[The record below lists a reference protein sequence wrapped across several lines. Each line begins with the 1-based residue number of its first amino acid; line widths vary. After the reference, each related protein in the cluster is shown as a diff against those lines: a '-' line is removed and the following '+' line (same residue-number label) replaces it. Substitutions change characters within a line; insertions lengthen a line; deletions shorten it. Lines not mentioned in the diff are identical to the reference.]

1 MQRVNFKPHELPYQI
16 SEQIK
21 YIRANIQFC
30 GDEKKVILFTST
42 TASEGKSSLTLELA
56 KSMAELGKRVL
67 LVDADLRRSA
77 LKHQMANRESIRLGL
92 SHYLSGLANLDEAL
106 CVTDEPV
113 MYMLFAGPVP
123 PNPSELLAGR
133 RLDSLLEWGRKQF
146 DYILVDTA
154 PLGTVSDAA
163 LLARK
168 CDGAV
173 VVIESAKIPY
183 RAVQGVVQQLR
194 DANCPVLG
202 AVLSKVENASN
213 RNYKYTK
220 YAYQYTNADDQS
232 AKK

>member
-1 MQRVNFKPHELPYQI
+1 MQKVSFKPHELPYQI
-16 SEQIK
+16 TEQIK

-56 KSMAELGKRVL
+56 QSMAELGKRVL
-67 LVDADLRRSA
+67 LVDADLRRST
-77 LKHQMANRESIRLGL
+77 LKSKVANREAVRLGL
-92 SHYLSGLANLDEAL
+92 SHYLSGLANLDESL

-113 MYMLFAGPVP
+113 MYMLLAGPVP
-123 PNPSELLAGR
+123 PNPAELLAGR
-133 RLDSLLEWGRKQF
+133 RLDALLDWGRKQF

-173 VVIESAKIPY
+173 VVIEAAKIPY

-202 AVLSKVENASN
+202 AVLSKVENASS

-220 YAYQYTNADDQS
+220 YADQYTADDKS
-232 AKK
+232 TKK

>member
-1 MQRVNFKPHELPYQI
+1 MQKVNFKPHELPYQI

-67 LVDADLRRSA
+67 LVDADLRRST
-77 LKHQMANRESIRLGL
+77 LKSQVANREAVRLGL
-92 SHYLSGLANLDEAL
+92 SHYLSGLANLDESL

-113 MYMLFAGPVP
+113 MYMLLAGPVP
-123 PNPSELLAGR
+123 PNPAELLAGR
-133 RLDSLLEWGRKQF
+133 RLDALLDWGRKQF

-173 VVIESAKIPY
+173 VVIEAAKIPY

-202 AVLSKVENASN
+202 AVLSKVENASS

-220 YAYQYTNADDQS
+220 YAYQYTADDKS
-232 AKK
+232 TKK

>member
-1 MQRVNFKPHELPYQI
+1 MQKVSFKPHELPYQI

-56 KSMAELGKRVL
+56 MSMAELGKRVL
-67 LVDADLRRSA
+67 LVDADLRRST
-77 LKHQMANRESIRLGL
+77 LKSKVANREAVRLGL
-92 SHYLSGLANLDEAL
+92 SHYLSGLANLDESL

-113 MYMLFAGPVP
+113 MYMLLAGPVP
-123 PNPSELLAGR
+123 PNPAELLAGR
-133 RLDSLLEWGRKQF
+133 RLDALLDWGRKQF

-173 VVIESAKIPY
+173 VVIEAVKIPY

-202 AVLSKVENASN
+202 AVLSKVENASS

-220 YAYQYTNADDQS
+220 YAYQYTADDKS
-232 AKK
+232 TKK

>member
-1 MQRVNFKPHELPYQI
+1 MQKVSFKPHELPYQI

-56 KSMAELGKRVL
+56 MSMAELGKRVL
-67 LVDADLRRSA
+67 LVDADLRRST
-77 LKHQMANRESIRLGL
+77 LKSKVANREAVRLGL
-92 SHYLSGLANLDEAL
+92 SHYLSGLANLDESL

-113 MYMLFAGPVP
+113 MYMLLAGPVP
-123 PNPSELLAGR
+123 PNPAELLAGR
-133 RLDSLLEWGRKQF
+133 RLDALLDWGRKQF

-173 VVIESAKIPY
+173 VVIEAAKIPY

-202 AVLSKVENASN
+202 AVLSKVENASS

-220 YAYQYTNADDQS
+220 YAYQYTADDKS
-232 AKK
+232 TKK

>member
-1 MQRVNFKPHELPYQI
+1 MQKVSFKPHELPYQI
-16 SEQIK
+16 TEQIK

-56 KSMAELGKRVL
+56 QSMAELGKRVL
-67 LVDADLRRSA
+67 LVDADLRRST
-77 LKHQMANRESIRLGL
+77 LKSKVANREAVRLGL
-92 SHYLSGLANLDEAL
+92 SHYLSGLANLDESL

-113 MYMLFAGPVP
+113 MYMLLAGPVP
-123 PNPSELLAGR
+123 PNPAELLAGR
-133 RLDSLLEWGRKQF
+133 RLDALLDWGRKQF

-173 VVIESAKIPY
+173 VVIEAAKIPY

-202 AVLSKVENASN
+202 AVLSKVENASS

-220 YAYQYTNADDQS
+220 YAYQYTADDKS
-232 AKK
+232 TKK

>member
-1 MQRVNFKPHELPYQI
+1 MQKVSFKPHELPYQI
-16 SEQIK
+16 TEQIK

-56 KSMAELGKRVL
+56 MSMAELGKRVL
-67 LVDADLRRSA
+67 LVDADLRRST
-77 LKHQMANRESIRLGL
+77 LKSKVANREAVRLGL
-92 SHYLSGLANLDEAL
+92 SHYLSGLANLDESL

-113 MYMLFAGPVP
+113 MYMLLAGPVP
-123 PNPSELLAGR
+123 PNPAELLAGR
-133 RLDSLLEWGRKQF
+133 RLDALLDWGRKQF

-173 VVIESAKIPY
+173 VVIEAAKIPY

-202 AVLSKVENASN
+202 VVLSKVENASS

-220 YAYQYTNADDQS
+220 YAYQYTADDKS
-232 AKK
+232 TKK

>member
-1 MQRVNFKPHELPYQI
+1 MQKVNFKPHELPYQI
-16 SEQIK
+16 TEQIK

-56 KSMAELGKRVL
+56 MSMAELGKRVL
-67 LVDADLRRSA
+67 LVDADLRRST
-77 LKHQMANRESIRLGL
+77 LKSKVANREAVRLGL
-92 SHYLSGLANLDEAL
+92 SHYLSGLANLDESL

-113 MYMLFAGPVP
+113 MYMLLAGPVP
-123 PNPSELLAGR
+123 PNPAELLAGR
-133 RLDSLLEWGRKQF
+133 RLDALLDWGRKQF

-173 VVIESAKIPY
+173 VVIEAAKIPY

-202 AVLSKVENASN
+202 AVLSKVENASS

-220 YAYQYTNADDQS
+220 YAYQYTADDKS
-232 AKK
+232 TKK

>member
-1 MQRVNFKPHELPYQI
+1 MQKVSFKPHELPYQI
-16 SEQIK
+16 TEQIK

-56 KSMAELGKRVL
+56 MSMAELGKRVL
-67 LVDADLRRSA
+67 LVDADLRRSI
-77 LKHQMANRESIRLGL
+77 LKSKVANREAVRLGL
-92 SHYLSGLANLDEAL
+92 SHYLSGLANLDESL

-113 MYMLFAGPVP
+113 MYMLLAGPVP
-123 PNPSELLAGR
+123 PNPAELLAGR
-133 RLDSLLEWGRKQF
+133 RLDALLDWGRKQF

-173 VVIESAKIPY
+173 VVIEAAKIPY

-202 AVLSKVENASN
+202 AVLSKVENASS

-220 YAYQYTNADDQS
+220 YAYQYTADDKS
-232 AKK
+232 TKK

>member
-1 MQRVNFKPHELPYQI
+1 MQKVNFKPHELPYQI

-56 KSMAELGKRVL
+56 MSMAELGKRVL
-67 LVDADLRRSA
+67 LVDADLRRST
-77 LKHQMANRESIRLGL
+77 LKSKVANREAVRLGL
-92 SHYLSGLANLDEAL
+92 SHYLSGLANLDESL

-113 MYMLFAGPVP
+113 MYMLLAGPVP
-123 PNPSELLAGR
+123 PNPAELLAGR
-133 RLDSLLEWGRKQF
+133 RLDALLDWGRKQF

-154 PLGTVSDAA
+154 PLGMVSDAA

-173 VVIESAKIPY
+173 VVIEAAKIPY

-202 AVLSKVENASN
+202 AVLSKVENASS

-220 YAYQYTNADDQS
+220 YAYQYTADDKS
-232 AKK
+232 TKK

>member
-1 MQRVNFKPHELPYQI
+1 MQKVSFKPHELPYQI

-56 KSMAELGKRVL
+56 MSMAELGKRVL
-67 LVDADLRRSA
+67 LVDADLRRST
-77 LKHQMANRESIRLGL
+77 LKSKVANREAVRLGL
-92 SHYLSGLANLDEAL
+92 SHYLSGLANLDESL

-113 MYMLFAGPVP
+113 MYMLLAGPVP
-123 PNPSELLAGR
+123 PNPAELLAGR
-133 RLDSLLEWGRKQF
+133 RLDALLDWGRKQF

-173 VVIESAKIPY
+173 VVIEAAKIPY

-202 AVLSKVENASN
+202 AVLSKAENASS

-220 YAYQYTNADDQS
+220 YAYQYTADDKS
-232 AKK
+232 TKK

>member
-1 MQRVNFKPHELPYQI
+1 MQKVSFKPHELPYQI
-16 SEQIK
+16 TEQIK

-56 KSMAELGKRVL
+56 MSMAELGKRVL
-67 LVDADLRRSA
+67 LVDADLRRST
-77 LKHQMANRESIRLGL
+77 LKSKVANREAVRLGL
-92 SHYLSGLANLDEAL
+92 SHYLSGLANLDESL

-113 MYMLFAGPVP
+113 MYMLLAGPVP
-123 PNPSELLAGR
+123 PNPAELLAGR
-133 RLDSLLEWGRKQF
+133 RLDALLDWGRKQF

-173 VVIESAKIPY
+173 VVIEAAKIPY

-202 AVLSKVENASN
+202 AVLSKVENASS

-220 YAYQYTNADDQS
+220 YAYQYTADDKS
-232 AKK
+232 TKK

>member
-1 MQRVNFKPHELPYQI
+1 MQKVSFKPHELPYQI
-16 SEQIK
+16 TEQIK

-56 KSMAELGKRVL
+56 MSMAELGKRVL
-67 LVDADLRRSA
+67 LVDADLRRST
-77 LKHQMANRESIRLGL
+77 LKSKVANREAVRLGL
-92 SHYLSGLANLDEAL
+92 SHYLSGLANLDESL

-113 MYMLFAGPVP
+113 MYMLLAGPVP
-123 PNPSELLAGR
+123 PNPAELLAGR
-133 RLDSLLEWGRKQF
+133 RLDALLDWGRKQF

-173 VVIESAKIPY
+173 VVIEAAKIPS

-202 AVLSKVENASN
+202 AVLSKVENASS

-220 YAYQYTNADDQS
+220 YAYQYTADDKS
-232 AKK
+232 TKK

>member
-1 MQRVNFKPHELPYQI
+1 MQKVSFKPHELPYQI

-56 KSMAELGKRVL
+56 MSMAELGKRVL
-67 LVDADLRRSA
+67 LVDADLRRST
-77 LKHQMANRESIRLGL
+77 LNSKVANREAVRLGL
-92 SHYLSGLANLDEAL
+92 SHYLSGLANLDESL

-113 MYMLFAGPVP
+113 MYMLLAGPVP
-123 PNPSELLAGR
+123 PNPAELLAGR
-133 RLDSLLEWGRKQF
+133 RLDALLDWGRKQF

-173 VVIESAKIPY
+173 VVIEAAKIPY

-202 AVLSKVENASN
+202 AVLSKVENASS

-220 YAYQYTNADDQS
+220 YAYQYTADDKS
-232 AKK
+232 TKK

>member
-1 MQRVNFKPHELPYQI
+1 MQKVSFKPHELPYQI

-56 KSMAELGKRVL
+56 MSMAELGKRVL
-67 LVDADLRRSA
+67 LVDADLRRST
-77 LKHQMANRESIRLGL
+77 LKSKVANREAARLGL
-92 SHYLSGLANLDEAL
+92 SHYLSGLANLDESL

-113 MYMLFAGPVP
+113 MYMLLAGPVP
-123 PNPSELLAGR
+123 PNPAELLAGR
-133 RLDSLLEWGRKQF
+133 RLDALLDWGRKQF

-173 VVIESAKIPY
+173 VVIEAAKIPY

-202 AVLSKVENASN
+202 AVLSKVENASS

-220 YAYQYTNADDQS
+220 YAYQYTADDKS
-232 AKK
+232 TKK

>member
-1 MQRVNFKPHELPYQI
+1 MQKVSFKPHELPYQI
-16 SEQIK
+16 TEQIK

-56 KSMAELGKRVL
+56 MSMAELGKRVL
-67 LVDADLRRSA
+67 LVDADLRRST
-77 LKHQMANRESIRLGL
+77 LKSKVANREAVRLGL
-92 SHYLSGLANLDEAL
+92 SHYLSGLANLDESL

-113 MYMLFAGPVP
+113 MYMLLAGPVP
-123 PNPSELLAGR
+123 PNPAELLAGR
-133 RLDSLLEWGRKQF
+133 RLDALLDWGRKQF

-173 VVIESAKIPY
+173 VVIEAAKIPY

-202 AVLSKVENASN
+202 AVLSKVENASS
-213 RNYKYTK
+213 RNCKYTK
-220 YAYQYTNADDQS
+220 YAYQYTADDKS
-232 AKK
+232 TKK

>member
-1 MQRVNFKPHELPYQI
+1 MQKVSFKPHELPYQI

-56 KSMAELGKRVL
+56 MSMAELGKRVL
-67 LVDADLRRSA
+67 LVDADLRRST
-77 LKHQMANRESIRLGL
+77 LKSKVANREAVRLGL
-92 SHYLSGLANLDEAL
+92 SHYLSGLANLDESL

-113 MYMLFAGPVP
+113 MYMLLAGPVP
-123 PNPSELLAGR
+123 PNPAELLAGR
-133 RLDSLLEWGRKQF
+133 RLDALLDWGRKQF

-173 VVIESAKIPY
+173 VVIEAAKIPY

-202 AVLSKVENASN
+202 AVLSKVENASS

-220 YAYQYTNADDQS
+220 YVYQYTADDKS
-232 AKK
+232 TKK

>member
-1 MQRVNFKPHELPYQI
+1 MQKVNFKPHELPYQI

-56 KSMAELGKRVL
+56 MSMAELGKRVL
-67 LVDADLRRSA
+67 LVDADLRRST
-77 LKHQMANRESIRLGL
+77 LKSKVANREAVRLGL
-92 SHYLSGLANLDEAL
+92 SHYLSGLANLDESL

-113 MYMLFAGPVP
+113 MYMLLAGPVP
-123 PNPSELLAGR
+123 PNPAELLAGR
-133 RLDSLLEWGRKQF
+133 RLDALLDWGRKQF

-173 VVIESAKIPY
+173 VVIEAAKIPY

-202 AVLSKVENASN
+202 AVLSKVENASS

-220 YAYQYTNADDQS
+220 YAYQYTADDKS
-232 AKK
+232 TKK

>member
-1 MQRVNFKPHELPYQI
+1 MQKVSFKPHELPYQI

-56 KSMAELGKRVL
+56 MSMAELGKRVL
-67 LVDADLRRSA
+67 LVDADLRRST
-77 LKHQMANRESIRLGL
+77 LKSKVANREAVRLGL
-92 SHYLSGLANLDEAL
+92 SHYLSGLANLDESL

-113 MYMLFAGPVP
+113 MYMLLAGPVP
-123 PNPSELLAGR
+123 PNPAELLAGR
-133 RLDSLLEWGRKQF
+133 RLDALLDWGRKQF

-173 VVIESAKIPY
+173 VVIEAAKIPY

-202 AVLSKVENASN
+202 AVLSKVENASR

-220 YAYQYTNADDQS
+220 YAYQYTADDKS
-232 AKK
+232 TKK

>member
-1 MQRVNFKPHELPYQI
+1 MQKVSFKPHELPYQI
-16 SEQIK
+16 TEQIK

-56 KSMAELGKRVL
+56 MSMAELGKRVL
-67 LVDADLRRSA
+67 LVDADLRRST
-77 LKHQMANRESIRLGL
+77 LKSKVANREAVRLGL
-92 SHYLSGLANLDEAL
+92 SHYLSGLANLDESL

-113 MYMLFAGPVP
+113 MYMLLAGPVP
-123 PNPSELLAGR
+123 PNPAELLAGR
-133 RLDSLLEWGRKQF
+133 HLDALLDWGRKQF

-173 VVIESAKIPY
+173 VVIEAAKIPY

-202 AVLSKVENASN
+202 AVLSKVENASS

-220 YAYQYTNADDQS
+220 YAYQYTADDKS
-232 AKK
+232 TKK

>member
-1 MQRVNFKPHELPYQI
+1 MQKVSFKPHELPYQI
-16 SEQIK
+16 TEQIK

-30 GDEKKVILFTST
+30 GDEKKVILFTCT

-56 KSMAELGKRVL
+56 MSMAELGKRVL
-67 LVDADLRRSA
+67 LVDADLRRST
-77 LKHQMANRESIRLGL
+77 LKSKVANREAVRLGL
-92 SHYLSGLANLDEAL
+92 SHYLSGLANLDESL

-113 MYMLFAGPVP
+113 MYMLLAGPVP
-123 PNPSELLAGR
+123 PNPAELLAGR
-133 RLDSLLEWGRKQF
+133 RLDALLDWGRKQF

-173 VVIESAKIPY
+173 VVIEAAKIPY

-202 AVLSKVENASN
+202 AVLSKVENASS

-220 YAYQYTNADDQS
+220 YAYQYTADDKS
-232 AKK
+232 TKK

>member
-1 MQRVNFKPHELPYQI
+1 MQKVSFKPHELPYQI
-16 SEQIK
+16 TEQIK

-56 KSMAELGKRVL
+56 MSMAELGKRVL
-67 LVDADLRRSA
+67 LVDADLRRST
-77 LKHQMANRESIRLGL
+77 LKSKVANREAVRLGL
-92 SHYLSGLANLDEAL
+92 SHYLSGLANLDESL
-106 CVTDEPV
+106 CVTDEPEL
-113 MYMLFAGPVP
+113 YMLLAGPVP
-123 PNPSELLAGR
+123 PYPAELLAGR
-133 RLDSLLEWGRKQF
+133 RLDALLDWGRKQF

-173 VVIESAKIPY
+173 VVIEAAKIPY

-202 AVLSKVENASN
+202 AVLSKVENASS

-220 YAYQYTNADDQS
+220 YAYQYTADDKS
-232 AKK
+232 TKK

>member
-1 MQRVNFKPHELPYQI
+1 MQKVSFKPHELPYQI

-56 KSMAELGKRVL
+56 QSMAELGKRVL
-67 LVDADLRRSA
+67 LVDADLRRST
-77 LKHQMANRESIRLGL
+77 LKSKVANREAVRLGL
-92 SHYLSGLANLDEAL
+92 SHYLSGLANLDESL

-113 MYMLFAGPVP
+113 MYMLLAGPVP
-123 PNPSELLAGR
+123 PNPAELLAGR
-133 RLDSLLEWGRKQF
+133 RLDALLDWGRKQF

-173 VVIESAKIPY
+173 VVIEAAKIPY

-202 AVLSKVENASN
+202 AVLSKVENASS

-220 YAYQYTNADDQS
+220 YAYQYTADDKS
-232 AKK
+232 TKK

>member
-1 MQRVNFKPHELPYQI
+1 MQKVNFKPHELPYQI

-56 KSMAELGKRVL
+56 MSMAELGKRVL
-67 LVDADLRRSA
+67 LVEADLRRST
-77 LKHQMANRESIRLGL
+77 LKSKVANREAVRLGL
-92 SHYLSGLANLDEAL
+92 SHYLSGLANLDESL

-113 MYMLFAGPVP
+113 MYMLLAGPVP
-123 PNPSELLAGR
+123 PNPAELLAGR
-133 RLDSLLEWGRKQF
+133 RLDALLDWGRKQF

-173 VVIESAKIPY
+173 VVIEAAKIPY

-202 AVLSKVENASN
+202 AVLSKVENASS

-220 YAYQYTNADDQS
+220 YAYQYTADDKS
-232 AKK
+232 TKK

>member
-1 MQRVNFKPHELPYQI
+1 MQKVSFKPHELPYQI

-56 KSMAELGKRVL
+56 MSMAELGKRVL
-67 LVDADLRRSA
+67 LVDADLRRST
-77 LKHQMANRESIRLGL
+77 LKSKVANREAVRLGL
-92 SHYLSGLANLDEAL
+92 SHYLSGLANLDESL

-113 MYMLFAGPVP
+113 MYMLLAGLVP
-123 PNPSELLAGR
+123 PNPAELLAGR
-133 RLDSLLEWGRKQF
+133 RLDALLDWGRKQF

-173 VVIESAKIPY
+173 VVIEAAKIPY

-202 AVLSKVENASN
+202 AVLSKVENASS

-220 YAYQYTNADDQS
+220 YAYQYTADDKS
-232 AKK
+232 TKK

>member
-1 MQRVNFKPHELPYQI
+1 MQKVSFKPHELPYQI
-16 SEQIK
+16 TEQIK

-42 TASEGKSSLTLELA
+42 TASEGKSNLTLELA
-56 KSMAELGKRVL
+56 MSMAELGKRVL
-67 LVDADLRRSA
+67 LVDADLRRST
-77 LKHQMANRESIRLGL
+77 LKSKVANREAVRLGL
-92 SHYLSGLANLDEAL
+92 SHYLSGLANLDESL

-113 MYMLFAGPVP
+113 MYMLLAGPVP
-123 PNPSELLAGR
+123 PNPAELLAGR
-133 RLDSLLEWGRKQF
+133 RLDALLDWGRKQF

-173 VVIESAKIPY
+173 VVIEAAKIPY

-202 AVLSKVENASN
+202 AVLSKVENASS

-220 YAYQYTNADDQS
+220 YAYQYTADDKS
-232 AKK
+232 TKK

>member
-1 MQRVNFKPHELPYQI
+1 MQKVNFKPHELPYQI

-56 KSMAELGKRVL
+56 MSMAELGKRVL
-67 LVDADLRRSA
+67 LVDADLRRST
-77 LKHQMANRESIRLGL
+77 LKSKVANREAVRLGL
-92 SHYLSGLANLDEAL
+92 SHYLSGLANLDESL

-113 MYMLFAGPVP
+113 MYMLLAGPMP
-123 PNPSELLAGR
+123 PNPAELLAGR
-133 RLDSLLEWGRKQF
+133 RLDALLDWGRKQF

-173 VVIESAKIPY
+173 VVIEAAKIPY

-202 AVLSKVENASN
+202 AVLSKVENASS

-220 YAYQYTNADDQS
+220 YAYQYTADDKS
-232 AKK
+232 TKK

>member
-1 MQRVNFKPHELPYQI
+1 MQKVNFKPHELPYQI

-42 TASEGKSSLTLELA
+42 TASEGKSTLTLELA

-67 LVDADLRRSA
+67 LVDADLRRST
-77 LKHQMANRESIRLGL
+77 LKSKVANREDVRLGL
-92 SHYLSGLANLDEAL
+92 SHYLSGLANLDESL
-106 CVTDEPV
+106 CVTGEPV
-113 MYMLFAGPVP
+113 MYMLLAGPVP
-123 PNPSELLAGR
+123 PNPAELLAGR
-133 RLDSLLEWGRKQF
+133 RLDALLDWGRKQF

-173 VVIESAKIPY
+173 VVIEAAKIPY

-194 DANCPVLG
+194 DANCPMLG
-202 AVLSKVENASN
+202 AVLSKVENASS

-220 YAYQYTNADDQS
+220 YAYQYTADDKS
-232 AKK
+232 TKK

>member
-1 MQRVNFKPHELPYQI
+1 MQKVSFKPHELPYQI

-56 KSMAELGKRVL
+56 MSMAELGKRVL
-67 LVDADLRRSA
+67 LVDADLRRST
-77 LKHQMANRESIRLGL
+77 LKSKVANREAVRLGL
-92 SHYLSGLANLDEAL
+92 SHYLSGLANLDESL
-106 CVTDEPV
+106 CVTGEPV
-113 MYMLFAGPVP
+113 MYMLLAGPVP
-123 PNPSELLAGR
+123 PNPAELLAGR
-133 RLDSLLEWGRKQF
+133 RLDALLDWGRKQF

-173 VVIESAKIPY
+173 VVIEAAKIPY

-202 AVLSKVENASN
+202 AVLSKVENASS

-220 YAYQYTNADDQS
+220 YAYQYTADDKS
-232 AKK
+232 TKK

>member
-1 MQRVNFKPHELPYQI
+1 MQKVSFKPHELPYQI

-42 TASEGKSSLTLELA
+42 TASEGKSTLTLELA
-56 KSMAELGKRVL
+56 MSMAELGKRVL
-67 LVDADLRRSA
+67 LVDADLRRST
-77 LKHQMANRESIRLGL
+77 LKSKVANREAVRLGL
-92 SHYLSGLANLDEAL
+92 SHYLSGLANLDESL

-113 MYMLFAGPVP
+113 MYMLLAGPVP
-123 PNPSELLAGR
+123 PNPAELLAGR
-133 RLDSLLEWGRKQF
+133 RLDALLDWGRKQF

-163 LLARK
+163 LLARM

-173 VVIESAKIPY
+173 VVIEAAKIPY

-202 AVLSKVENASN
+202 AVLSKVENASS

-220 YAYQYTNADDQS
+220 YAYQYTADDKS
-232 AKK
+232 TKK

>member
-1 MQRVNFKPHELPYQI
+1 MQKVSFKPHELPYQI

-56 KSMAELGKRVL
+56 MSMAELGKRVL
-67 LVDADLRRSA
+67 LVDADLRRST
-77 LKHQMANRESIRLGL
+77 LKSKVANREAVRLGL
-92 SHYLSGLANLDEAL
+92 SHYLSGLANLDESL

-113 MYMLFAGPVP
+113 MYMLLAGPAP
-123 PNPSELLAGR
+123 PNPAELLAGR
-133 RLDSLLEWGRKQF
+133 RLDALLDWGRKQF

-173 VVIESAKIPY
+173 VVIEAAKIPY

-202 AVLSKVENASN
+202 AVLSKVENASS

-220 YAYQYTNADDQS
+220 YAYQYTADDKS
-232 AKK
+232 TKK